1 MATETSSIDDILMG
15 GKTDT
20 QPSTPESSPEIDYEL
35 DEKESES
42 EPPQSPQGFEND
54 YIDKEEDI
62 EDKGAPPEDDKEFD
76 DYGNEKPKERMY
88 TLAELNDAKNQA
100 VRERLARMKESNMTP
115 QQAQQL
121 QQQAQSFNAD
131 PNSSEPW
138 QAQLENFVEETFNK
152 INQRQVTKQHAE
164 REEAAQ
170 EEFREK
176 FTEGMGRFGD
186 FREVVGSQPFDD
198 PMTYALR
205 GMKDPAAFAYA
216 ASKRHPDELKRI
228 SGLSDPYAKI
238 VEMGKLE
245 ERMRKAPVQTKA
257 PRPVSRT
264 SEDTTMK
271 PTANKDK
278 EPSIESL
285 IARNDAKKL
294 AVLKQRRNR

>member
-1 MATETSSIDDILMG
+1 MATETSNIDDILMG
-15 GKTDT
+15 RSADS
-20 QPSTPESSPEIDYEL
+20 QPAAPDSTSDVDYEL
-35 DEKESES
+35 DEKEGES
-42 EPPQSPQGFEND
+42 EPLASPGFEND
-54 YIDKEEDI
+54 YIDPEEDT
-62 EDKGAPPEDDKEFD
+62 ESKAGAPSDDKEFD

-100 VRERLARMKESNMTP
+100 VRERLARMKATP
-115 QQAQQL
+115 AEAQQL
-121 QQQAQSFNAD
+121 QQQTQSFNAD

-138 QAQLENFVEETFNK
+138 QEQLESFVEQTFNK
-152 INQRQVTKQHAE
+152 ISERQVTRQQQE

-198 PMTYALR
+198 TMTYALR

-245 ERMRKAPVQTKA
+245 ERMRKASPGTKA

-264 SEDTTMK
+264 PEDSTIK
-271 PTANKDK
+271 IQPK
-278 EPSIESL
+278 EKEASIESL
-285 IARNDAKKL
+285 IARSEAKKL
-294 AVLKQRRNR
+294 AQLKQRRSR

>member
-20 QPSTPESSPEIDYEL
+20 QPSTPESSLEIDYEL

-42 EPPQSPQGFEND
+42 EPPQSPNGFEND

-62 EDKGAPPEDDKEFD
+62 EDKAAPPEDDKEFD

-88 TLAELNDAKNQA
+88 TLAELNDAKNTA

-198 PMTYALR
+198 PMTNALR